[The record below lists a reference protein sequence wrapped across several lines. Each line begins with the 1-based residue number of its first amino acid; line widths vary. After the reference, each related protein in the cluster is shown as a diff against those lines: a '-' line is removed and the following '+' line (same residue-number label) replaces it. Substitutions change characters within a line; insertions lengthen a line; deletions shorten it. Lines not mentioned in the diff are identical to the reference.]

1 MPEDQRYLRGMRSL
15 AGFRQTSLAVERG
28 ERHSGRSKY
37 SLVRLL
43 KLAADGIFAFSTV
56 PLRAAVMP
64 QI

>member
-1 MPEDQRYLRGMRSL
+1 M
-15 AGFRQTSLAVERG
+15 ERG

-37 SLVRLL
+37 SVVRLL

>member
-1 MPEDQRYLRGMRSL
+1 
-15 AGFRQTSLAVERG
+15 VERG

-37 SLVRLL
+37 SVVRLL

-56 PLRAAVMP
+56 PLRAAALLGAAVMP